1 MKKIIVISLFVLG
14 MILPNINVKAVSI
27 GEIEV
32 PTVNSGD
39 GLYEDVY
46 EQGRYVYKGSNSNN
60 YIMFNNELW
69 RIVAKEADGT
79 YKILRNEILENR
91 PFNENVNSNDWKTS
105 TLNAYL
111 NGDYYNSLSDEAK
124 KYIVSHD
131 FRIGEVSSSN
141 DLESAVSEE
150 KQAIWNGNV
159 GLISVSDL
167 LNSKIEVNESETWMQ
182 DKINLIWRTISPQPF
197 GLIWVVT
204 GGNGFAY
211 LDYDGSIASHGVRPV
226 VFISSDLKFEGDG
239 SKDNP
244 YVVTGII
251 ENETITE
258 EEENNDTNSENNTQN
273 NNQSPQVVEVP
284 STSAYGSIIIATLGI
299 VCVMVS
305 VFVMKRVTSKN

>member
-105 TLNAYL
+105 TLNH
-111 NGDYYNSLSDEAK
+111 
-124 KYIVSHD
+124 I
-131 FRIGEVSSSN
+131 
-141 DLESAVSEE
+141 
-150 KQAIWNGNV
+150 
-159 GLISVSDL
+159 
-167 LNSKIEVNESETWMQ
+167 
-182 DKINLIWRTISPQPF
+182 
-197 GLIWVVT
+197 
-204 GGNGFAY
+204 
-211 LDYDGSIASHGVRPV
+211 
-226 VFISSDLKFEGDG
+226 
-239 SKDNP
+239 
-244 YVVTGII
+244 
-251 ENETITE
+251 
-258 EEENNDTNSENNTQN
+258 
-273 NNQSPQVVEVP
+273 
-284 STSAYGSIIIATLGI
+284 
-299 VCVMVS
+299 
-305 VFVMKRVTSKN
+305 